1 MSTLRR
7 IDFLLVCCLA
17 LAAAGCGESESAKRL
32 GAQPKQTVDR
42 VTTDLDKAMQQE
54 AQRMRE
60 AEEKK

>member
-1 MSTLRR
+1 
-7 IDFLLVCCLA
+7 

-42 VTTDLDKAMQQE
+42 VTTDLDKAMRQE
-54 AQRMRE
+54 AQRTRE